1 MYILYMC
8 IKAQSHLLTG
18 RFSNNPLLR
27 VYLAIAPLSGDTPC
41 GFSSRLS
48 DRDCHQSLLNN
59 WFASFNI
66 IASR

>member
-27 VYLAIAPLSGDTPC
+27 VYLAIAPLSGDSPC

-48 DRDCHQSLLNN
+48 DRDCHG
-59 WFASFNI
+59 
-66 IASR
+66 